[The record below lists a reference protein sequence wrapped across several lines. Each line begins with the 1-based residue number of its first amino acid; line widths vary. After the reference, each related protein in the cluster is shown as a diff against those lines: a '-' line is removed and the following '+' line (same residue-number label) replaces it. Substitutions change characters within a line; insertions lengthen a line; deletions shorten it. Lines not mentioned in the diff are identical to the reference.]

1 MDKAIA
7 FNNDDQASVKGS
19 VVRITNGWFD
29 PNKIYSSLK
38 DRGVTN
44 SSNFWSE
51 TESLLDSISHELSIA
66 REDFDRRFK
75 ESCHRLDLRLIAFHC
90 TRSSRPETFIKNGI
104 LPLNEEV
111 LWAFLSESAIALSA
125 FPLSYEDKKNFIM
138 RFTKSDTWLSRVTVT
153 GVGPYFFLS
162 YQEASNKDNH
172 FLRNGSEICW
182 AFVDSLIQYCR
193 ERNITL
199 PTTNR
204 NEWRK
209 IISQKMSPLIIR
221 CSIPYSFLLDDP
233 YYSFCMF
240 KSYFN
245 YIDPEDDFFESGAID
260 LKGNKL
266 DPQYIVDI
274 ERL

>member
-1 MDKAIA
+1 MEKAIV
-7 FNNDDQASVKGS
+7 FNNDDQASVKDS
-19 VVRITNGWFD
+19 IVQITNGWFD

-38 DRGVTN
+38 GSGITN
-44 SSNFWSE
+44 RSNFWSE
-51 TESLLDSISHELSIA
+51 TECLLDSISHELSIV
-66 REDFDRRFK
+66 REDFNREFK
-75 ESCHRLDLRLIAFHC
+75 ESCHNLDLRLMAYHC
-90 TRSSRPETFIKNGI
+90 TRSSRPETFKKNGI

-111 LWAFLSESAIALSA
+111 LWAFLSESAIAFPA
-125 FPLSYEDKKNFIM
+125 FPLSDEDKKKIIL
-138 RFTKSDTWLSRVTVT
+138 RFTKSDTWFNRVTVT

-162 YQEASNKDNH
+162 YQEARDKDNH
-172 FLRNGSEICW
+172 FLRNGSEIWW
-182 AFVDSLIQYCR
+182 ACVDSLLRYCS
-193 ERNITL
+193 EWNITL

-204 NEWRK
+204 NEWREK
-209 IISQKMSPLIIR
+209 ISQKMSPLIIC
-221 CSIPYSFLLDDP
+221 CSIPYSFLSDDP

-245 YIDPEDDFFESGAID
+245 YLDPEDDFFESGAID